1 MMWRAK
7 YEKSLAMPNGWQQLP
22 NGRAYCNALNAYFSP
37 WFTKICGYQIL
48 KIGGLSAEIQ
58 CDLPL
63 RHQISLSEKITENL
77 TALLDDHHSVIQAK
91 LTELPFIQQQL
102 DACVLANTLN
112 FVQDP
117 HQVLR
122 ETHRVLTDDG
132 YLFLSLFNPLNSLFF
147 KLKTG
152 DFPARHYCLWRII
165 DWLELLNFDILEQR
179 NLALSHQTAGWFSPL
194 MVIVAQKRTYPLTL
208 NSQKV
213 RSKIPAFLQPAEA
226 LKQAEDL

>member
-7 YEKSLAMPNGWQQLP
+7 YEKSLAMPNGWLELP
-22 NGRAYCNALNAYFSP
+22 NGRAYCNALNAYFAP

-77 TALLDDHHSVIQAK
+77 TALLNDHHSVIQAK

-117 HQVLR
+117 HQVLS

-132 YLFLSLFNPLNSLFF
+132 YLFLSVFNPLNSLFF

-179 NLALSHQTAGWFSPL
+179 NLALSTKAAGWFAPL
-194 MVIVAQKRTYPLTL
+194 TVIVAQKRTYPLTL
-208 NSQKV
+208 NPQEV
-213 RSKIPAFLQPAEA
+213 RSKIQAFLQPAEA
-226 LKQAEDL
+226 LKHAEDL

>member
-77 TALLDDHHSVIQAK
+77 TALLNDHHSVIQAK

-132 YLFLSLFNPLNSLFF
+132 YLFLSVFNPLNSLFF

-179 NLALSHQTAGWFSPL
+179 NLALSHQIASWFAPL
-194 MVIVAQKRTYPLTL
+194 TVIVAQKRTYPLTL
-208 NSQKV
+208 NLQKV
-213 RSKIPAFLQPAEA
+213 RSKIPTFLQPAEA

>member
-7 YEKSLAMPNGWQQLP
+7 YEKSLAMPTGWQQLP
-22 NGRAYCNALNAYFSP
+22 NGRAYCNALNAYFAP

-63 RHQISLSEKITENL
+63 RHQISLSEKIAKNL
-77 TALLDDHHSVIQAK
+77 TALLDKHHSVVQAK

-179 NLALSHQTAGWFSPL
+179 NLALSTKTAGWFAPL
-194 MVIVAQKRTYPLTL
+194 TVIVAQKRTYPLTL
-208 NSQKV
+208 NLQKV
-213 RSKIPAFLQPAEA
+213 QSRIPAFLQPAEA

>member
-1 MMWRAK
+1 M
-7 YEKSLAMPNGWQQLP
+7 
-22 NGRAYCNALNAYFSP
+22 
-37 WFTKICGYQIL
+37 
-48 KIGGLSAEIQ
+48 
-58 CDLPL
+58 
-63 RHQISLSEKITENL
+63 
-77 TALLDDHHSVIQAK
+77 
-91 LTELPFIQQQL
+91 
-102 DACVLANTLN
+102 LANTLN

-132 YLFLSLFNPLNSLFF
+132 YLFLSVFNPLNSLFF

-179 NLALSHQTAGWFSPL
+179 NLALSTKNAGWFAPL
-194 MVIVAQKRTYPLTL
+194 TVIVAQKRTYPLTL
-208 NSQKV
+208 NPQKV
-213 RSKIPAFLQPAEA
+213 RSKIPSFLQPAEA